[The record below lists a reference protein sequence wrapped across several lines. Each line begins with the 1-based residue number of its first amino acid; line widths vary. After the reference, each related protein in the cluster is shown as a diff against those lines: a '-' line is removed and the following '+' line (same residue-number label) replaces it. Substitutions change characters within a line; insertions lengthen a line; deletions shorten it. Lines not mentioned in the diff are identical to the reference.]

1 MNSKQLIFAFLVFCC
16 VSPILA
22 AATQLK
28 TVSATTDD
36 NGNGD
41 KGIITSD
48 EAKKPSPKICQVKVQ
63 VKVLSAINGT
73 IYTVQLDDLFPQS
86 KQAVFNQTQIDNG
99 DNNVAF
105 MFQFKKGGDSCPEKD
120 STVLGSVNTYGFAA
134 YINSLTK
141 PNKVWVE
148 IP

>member
-1 MNSKQLIFAFLVFCC
+1 MNSKQLVFAFLVFCC

-22 AATQLK
+22 AAGTLK
-28 TVSATTDD
+28 TISATTDD
-36 NGNGD
+36 DNGD
-41 KGIITSD
+41 KSIITSD
-48 EAKKPSPKICQVKVQ
+48 EAQKPSPKICQVKVQ
-63 VKVLSAINGT
+63 VKVLGAVNGT

-86 KQAVFNQTQIDNG
+86 KQAVFNQTEIDNG

-105 MFQFKKGGDSCPEKD
+105 MFQFRKGGDSCPDKD
-120 STVLGSVNTYGFAA
+120 STVLGNVNTYGFAA